1 MAGTA
6 TQTQSTQTQF
16 RDKVM
21 DQHDIPILGN
31 FYTKA
36 EVDAMVAEAVEE
48 ARRIDEASMAKHN
61 REATIISMILGFTCL
76 ALFLDGLLR
85 ILGIIPPF
93 MHLDVNVIDQVKDQI
108 ETDILDDVIE
118 KVRQVPI
125 KKLCYTKAEIDAM
138 IAEAVEE
145 ARRIDEASM
154 AKHNREATIISM
166 ILGFTA
172 LALFLDGLLRI
183 LGIIPPFMHLDVNV
197 IDQVKNQIETD
208 IIDDVIE
215 KVRQVPIKK
224 LFSN

>member
-1 MAGTA
+1 MARTT
-6 TQTQSTQTQF
+6 TQTQSTQTGL

-36 EVDAMVAEAVEE
+36 EVDAMV
-48 ARRIDEASMAKHN
+48 
-61 REATIISMILGFTCL
+61 
-76 ALFLDGLLR
+76 
-85 ILGIIPPF
+85 
-93 MHLDVNVIDQVKDQI
+93 
-108 ETDILDDVIE
+108 
-118 KVRQVPI
+118 
-125 KKLCYTKAEIDAM
+125 
-138 IAEAVEE
+138 AEAVEE

-197 IDQVKNQIETD
+197 IDQIKEQVETD
-208 IIDDVIE
+208 ILDDVID
-215 KVRQVPIKK
+215 KVRQVPIKR
-224 LFSN
+224 LLNR